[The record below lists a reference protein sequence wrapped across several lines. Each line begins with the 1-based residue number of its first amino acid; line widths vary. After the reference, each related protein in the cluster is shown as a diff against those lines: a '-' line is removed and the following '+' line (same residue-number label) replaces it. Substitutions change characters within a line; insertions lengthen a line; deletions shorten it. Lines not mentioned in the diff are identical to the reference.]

1 MIALPVN
8 HITNRKSSI
17 HQTRLSGFSLVEL
30 MVVISIIAIL
40 VGLLL
45 VALGRV
51 RTAASITRTQNTM
64 RQFAAA
70 CDQFQQEYGRYPGV
84 IPEAVLAIIPNNP
97 ISTTENAL
105 LELMGGYRVL
115 KPGEENIP
123 AIKDD
128 YDAYIGTVIGM
139 GGTGWRLKIDP
150 DRIGEGPFID
160 GKANGPFL
168 APDENSFGKVAGQA
182 LGASFNPL
190 ELPDLLD
197 DWGQPIIYLRRLRSR
212 GPLVSDDPNDLP
224 QFLIAGLDGY
234 LKSGQSSAYPG
245 LGELGQ
251 NQIYNSSSNPGG
263 SILTDTISKFKE
275 NYAYLIRHAALGSSD
290 LADVMETSTARGAY
304 VLFSAG
310 PDGIFFSAQDG
321 PGAPGDEVTELGGN
335 PDINPDR
342 AVDEYDDIRIF
353 GGG

>member
-1 MIALPVN
+1 MIALPVKQS
-8 HITNRKSSI
+8 TNRTPSI
-17 HQTRLSGFSLVEL
+17 HRTRLTGFSLVEL
-30 MVVISIIAIL
+30 MVVISIIAVL

-51 RTAASITRTQNTM
+51 RTAASITRTKNTM
-64 RQFAAA
+64 QQFAAA

-84 IPEAVLAIIPNNP
+84 IPERVLWDLPNNP
-97 ISTTENAL
+97 LSTTENAL

-115 KPGEENIP
+115 KPGEAVN
-123 AIKDD
+123 DD
-128 YDAYIGTVIGM
+128 FDFYTGTIVSLGAS
-139 GGTGWRLKIDP
+139 GWRLKIDP

-168 APDENSFGKVAGQA
+168 APDENAFGLVSGQA
-182 LGASFNPL
+182 LGASFNAL

-212 GPLVSDDPNDLP
+212 GPLVSDDPADLP

-234 LKSGQSSAYPG
+234 LKSTG

-251 NQIYNSSSNPGG
+251 NQDYDSSPGG
-263 SILTDTISKFKE
+263 SILTNSLTNFEK
-275 NYAYLIRHAALGSSD
+275 NYAYVLRHPALGSSD
-290 LADVMETSTARGAY
+290 PNDVMETSTARGAY
-304 VLFSAG
+304 VLISAG

-321 PGAPGDEVTELGGN
+321 PGAPGDEITALGGN

>member
-1 MIALPVN
+1 MIALPVK
-8 HITNRKSSI
+8 HSTNRTPSI
-17 HQTRLSGFSLVEL
+17 HRTRLSGFSLVEL
-30 MVVISIIAIL
+30 MVVISIIAVL

-51 RTAASITRTQNTM
+51 RTAASITRTKNTM
-64 RQFAAA
+64 QQFAAA

-84 IPEAVLAIIPNNP
+84 IPEPVLASLPNNP
-97 ISTTENAL
+97 LSTTENAL

-128 YDAYIGTVIGM
+128 YDAYSGTVIALGPV
-139 GGTGWRLKIDP
+139 WRLKVDVN
-150 DRIGEGPFID
+150 RIGEGPFID

-168 APDENSFGKVAGQA
+168 APDENAFGLVSGQA
-182 LGASFNPL
+182 LGASFNAL

-212 GPLVSDDPNDLP
+212 GPLFFDIPNDLP

-234 LKSGQSSAYPG
+234 LKSPG

-251 NQIYNSSSNPGG
+251 NQDYDSSPGG
-263 SILTDTISKFKE
+263 SILTDSLTNFEK
-275 NYAYLIRHAALGSSD
+275 NYAYVLRHPALGSSD
-290 LADVMETSTARGAY
+290 PNEVRKTSTARGAY
-304 VLFSAG
+304 VLISAG

-321 PGAPGDEVTELGGN
+321 PGAPGDEVTALGGN

>member
-1 MIALPVN
+1 MIAIPVH

-17 HQTRLSGFSLVEL
+17 HQTRFSGFSLVEL

-51 RTAASITRTQNTM
+51 RTAASITKTQNTM

-84 IPEAVLAIIPNNP
+84 IPEPVLASLPNNP
-97 ISTTENAL
+97 LSTTENAL

-128 YDAYIGTVIGM
+128 YDAYSGTVIALGPV
-139 GGTGWRLKIDP
+139 WRLKVDVN
-150 DRIGEGPFID
+150 RIGEGPFID

-168 APDENSFGKVAGQA
+168 APDENAFGLVSGQA
-182 LGASFNPL
+182 LGASFNAL

-212 GPLVSDDPNDLP
+212 GPLFFDPTIPNDLP
-224 QFLIAGLDGY
+224 PFLIAGLDGY
-234 LKSGQSSAYPG
+234 LKSTG

-251 NQIYNSSSNPGG
+251 NQDYDSSPGG
-263 SILTDTISKFKE
+263 SILTDSLTNFEK
-275 NYAYLIRHAALGSSD
+275 NYAYVLRHPALGSSD
-290 LADVMETSTARGAY
+290 PNDVMETSTARGAY
-304 VLFSAG
+304 VLISAG

-321 PGAPGDEVTELGGN
+321 PGAPGDEITALGGN

-342 AVDEYDDIRIF
+342 AVDEYDDIRLF

>member
-1 MIALPVN
+1 MIALPVK
-8 HITNRKSSI
+8 HSTNRTPSI
-17 HQTRLSGFSLVEL
+17 HRTRRSGFSLVEL
-30 MVVISIIAIL
+30 MVVISIIAVL

-51 RTAASITRTQNTM
+51 RTAAAKTRTQNTM

-84 IPEAVLAIIPNNP
+84 IPEPVLASLPNNP
-97 ISTTENAL
+97 LSTTENAL
-105 LELMGGYRVL
+105 LELMGGFRVL
-115 KPGEENIP
+115 RPNEAGTPREDEFN
-123 AIKDD
+123 
-128 YDAYIGTVIGM
+128 AYTGTIIVVGSA
-139 GGTGWRLKIDP
+139 WRLRVDVN
-150 DRIGEGPFID
+150 RIGEGPFID

-168 APDENSFGKVAGQA
+168 APDENAFGLVSGQA
-182 LGASFNPL
+182 LGASFNAL

-212 GPLVSDDPNDLP
+212 GPLVPDPDIPNDLP

-234 LKSGQSSAYPG
+234 LKSTG
-245 LGELGQ
+245 LGELGR
-251 NQIYNSSSNPGG
+251 NQVYSSSGNPGG
-263 SILTDTISKFKE
+263 SILTDTLPDYLI
-275 NYAYLIRHAALGSSD
+275 NYAYVLRHAALGDSD
-290 LADVMETSTARGAY
+290 PNEVRKTSTARGAY
-304 VLFSAG
+304 VLISAG

-321 PGAPGDEVTELGGN
+321 PGAPGDEVTALGGN

>member
-1 MIALPVN
+1 MIALPVK
-8 HITNRKSSI
+8 HSTNRTPSI
-17 HQTRLSGFSLVEL
+17 HRTRLSGFSLVEL
-30 MVVISIIAIL
+30 MVVISIIAVL

-51 RTAASITRTQNTM
+51 RTAASITRTKNTM
-64 RQFAAA
+64 HQFAAA

-84 IPEAVLAIIPNNP
+84 IPEPVLASLPNNP
-97 ISTTENAL
+97 LSTTENAL

-128 YDAYIGTVIGM
+128 YDAYSGTVIALGPV
-139 GGTGWRLKIDP
+139 WRLKVDVN
-150 DRIGEGPFID
+150 RIGEGPFID

-168 APDENSFGKVAGQA
+168 APDENAFGLVSGQA
-182 LGASFNPL
+182 LGASFNAL

-212 GPLVSDDPNDLP
+212 GPLFFDPTIPNDLP

-234 LKSGQSSAYPG
+234 LKSTG

-251 NQIYNSSSNPGG
+251 NQEYDSSPGG
-263 SILTDTISKFKE
+263 SILTDSLT
-275 NYAYLIRHAALGSSD
+275 
-290 LADVMETSTARGAY
+290 
-304 VLFSAG
+304 
-310 PDGIFFSAQDG
+310 
-321 PGAPGDEVTELGGN
+321 
-335 PDINPDR
+335 DI
-342 AVDEYDDIRIF
+342 
-353 GGG
+353 

>member
-1 MIALPVN
+1 MIALPVKQS
-8 HITNRKSSI
+8 TNRTPSI
-17 HQTRLSGFSLVEL
+17 HRTRLSGFSLVEL
-30 MVVISIIAIL
+30 MVVISIIAVL

-51 RTAASITRTQNTM
+51 RTAASITRTKNTM
-64 RQFAAA
+64 HQFAAA

-84 IPEAVLAIIPNNP
+84 IPEPVLASLPNNP
-97 ISTTENAL
+97 LSTTENAL

-128 YDAYIGTVIGM
+128 YDAYSGTVIALGPV
-139 GGTGWRLKIDP
+139 WRLKVDVN
-150 DRIGEGPFID
+150 RIGEGPFID

-168 APDENSFGKVAGQA
+168 APDENAFGLVSGQA
-182 LGASFNPL
+182 LGASFNAL

-212 GPLVSDDPNDLP
+212 GPLVSDDPADLP

-234 LKSGQSSAYPG
+234 LKSTG

-251 NQIYNSSSNPGG
+251 NQDYDISPGG
-263 SILTDTISKFKE
+263 SILTDSLTNFEK
-275 NYAYLIRHAALGSSD
+275 NYAYVLRHPALGSSD
-290 LADVMETSTARGAY
+290 PNEVMETSTARGAY
-304 VLFSAG
+304 VLISAG

-321 PGAPGDEVTELGGN
+321 PGAPGDEITALGGN

>member
-1 MIALPVN
+1 MIALPVK
-8 HITNRKSSI
+8 HSTNRTPSI
-17 HQTRLSGFSLVEL
+17 HRTRLSGFSLIEL
-30 MVVISIIAIL
+30 MVVISIIAVL

-51 RTAASITRTQNTM
+51 RTAASITKTKNTM
-64 RQFAAA
+64 QQFAAA

-84 IPEAVLAIIPNNP
+84 IPEPVLASLPNNP
-97 ISTTENAL
+97 LSTTENAL

-128 YDAYIGTVIGM
+128 YDAYSGTVIALGPV
-139 GGTGWRLKIDP
+139 WRLKVDVN
-150 DRIGEGPFID
+150 RIGEGPFID

-168 APDENSFGKVAGQA
+168 APDENAFGLVSGQA
-182 LGASFNPL
+182 LGASFNAL

-212 GPLVSDDPNDLP
+212 GPLVSDDPADLP

-234 LKSGQSSAYPG
+234 LKSTG

-251 NQIYNSSSNPGG
+251 NQDYDSSPGG
-263 SILTDTISKFKE
+263 SILTDSLTDFEI
-275 NYAYLIRHAALGSSD
+275 NYAYVLRHPALGSSD
-290 LADVMETSTARGAY
+290 PNDVMETSTARGAY
-304 VLFSAG
+304 VLISAG

-321 PGAPGDEVTELGGN
+321 PGAPGDEVTALGGN

>member
-1 MIALPVN
+1 MIALPVKQN
-8 HITNRKSSI
+8 TNRRPSI
-17 HQTRLSGFSLVEL
+17 QPTRISGFSLVEL
-30 MVVISIIAIL
+30 MVVISIITVL

-51 RTAASITRTQNTM
+51 RTAASITRTKNTM
-64 RQFAAA
+64 QQFAAA

-84 IPEAVLAIIPNNP
+84 IPEPVLSGLPNNP

-115 KPGEENIP
+115 KPGEASIP

-128 YDAYIGTVIGM
+128 YDAYTGTIISM
-139 GGTGWRLKIDP
+139 GATGWQLKIDP

-168 APDENSFGKVAGQA
+168 APDENAFGIVSGQA
-182 LGASFNPL
+182 IGATFNAL

-212 GPLVSDDPNDLP
+212 GPLVSEDPNDFP

-234 LKSGQSSAYPG
+234 LKSGQSTIYPG
-245 LGELGQ
+245 LGALGQ
-251 NQIYNSSSNPGG
+251 NQIYESSNNPGG
-263 SILTDTISKFKE
+263 SILTDSISDYPL
-275 NYAYLIRHAALGSSD
+275 NYAYVLRHAALGSSD
-290 LADVMETSTARGAY
+290 PSDVMETSTARGAY
-304 VLFSAG
+304 VLISAG